1 MTKNK
6 CNKGLANFANWLYNV
21 ERVINKKVRNIIGEE
36 DIFVKYLKPEM
47 DIVEFDESVLTDV
60 NINSN
65 LDGDDEGGNTE
76 LPI

>member
-1 MTKNK
+1 M
-6 CNKGLANFANWLYNV
+6 
-21 ERVINKKVRNIIGEE
+21 
-36 DIFVKYLKPEM
+36 KYLKPEM

-60 NINSN
+60 NLNSN